1 MSTSFILARTSWQ
14 TVLCFKWHFFKQT
27 LLQKSP
33 IFSSLYI
40 DFPLFLLFKKKK
52 KKKKKEKK
60 QTKKNEKKQTN
71 EKRTEIYTFE
81 QL

>member
-1 MSTSFILARTSWQ
+1 
-14 TVLCFKWHFFKQT
+14 

-52 KKKKKEKK
+52 KKKKNKRKK
-60 QTKKNEKKQTN
+60 TRKKQTN